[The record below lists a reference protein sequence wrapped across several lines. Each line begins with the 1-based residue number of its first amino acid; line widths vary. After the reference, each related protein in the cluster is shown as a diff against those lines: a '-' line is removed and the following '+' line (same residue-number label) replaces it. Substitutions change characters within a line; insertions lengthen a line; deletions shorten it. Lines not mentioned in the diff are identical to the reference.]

1 MSDDNNKHPHPN
13 PECCNDIVP
22 CEVPQFTLP
31 ILTPVDFSKFIIDYE
46 MFMHCIC
53 PPSRCTSR
61 VNYRLFDTIAVNNT
75 AVLAVNIASN
85 LADYVAQFVS
95 SLGQWLLNIISYILC
110 SIGNYNRFVITT
122 LADTDLL
129 AYSCTATEPTTDLT
143 PPAAPTPVNPG
154 VNRCQTAVAEWL
166 FGFGATILGTSP
178 LPLARDTS
186 NPQNLSLSLVKA
198 FGIDDIKNN
207 FITVVNEQQA
217 MLNNMLKPTD
227 INESSIKKID
237 VDVFTDDLSTKIDGV
252 FTQFNNVSADELA
265 VLKSAVLEVAEKV
278 VTDVNEKL

>member
-31 ILTPVDFSKFIIDYE
+31 ILTPVDFSAYIIDYE
-46 MFMHCIC
+46 MFLHCIC

-61 VNYRLFDTIAVNNT
+61 VNYRLFDTIALNNT
-75 AVLAVNIASN
+75 AVLLANIASN

-129 AYSCTATEPTTDLT
+129 AYSCTVTDTDLT
-143 PPAAPTPVNPG
+143 PPAAPTNPG

-166 FGFGATILGTSP
+166 FSFGNIFSLGAGP
-178 LPLARDTS
+178 IPIARETS
-186 NPQNLSLSLVKA
+186 NPQNLAFNLVKA

-207 FITVVNEQQA
+207 VITVVNEQQA
-217 MLNNMLKPTD
+217 MLNNMLKPTNSAND
-227 INESSIKKID
+227 ESSIKKID

>member
-129 AYSCTATEPTTDLT
+129 AYSCDPTTPAL
-143 PPAAPTPVNPG
+143 AAPAPVNPG

-166 FGFGATILGTSP
+166 FGFGATIPLLGTSP

-207 FITVVNEQQA
+207 VITVVNEQQA

>member
-31 ILTPVDFSKFIIDYE
+31 ILTPVDFSAYIIDYE
-46 MFMHCIC
+46 MFLHCIC

-61 VNYRLFDTIAVNNT
+61 VNYRLFDTIALNNT
-75 AVLAVNIASN
+75 AVLLANIASN
-85 LADYVAQFVS
+85 LADYVAQFVA

-129 AYSCTATEPTTDLT
+129 AYSCTVTEPTT
-143 PPAAPTPVNPG
+143 PPAAPTNPG

-166 FGFGATILGTSP
+166 FGFGNIFELGTSP
-178 LPLARDTS
+178 LPLARETS
-186 NPQNLSLSLVKA
+186 NPQNLAFNLVKA

-207 FITVVNEQQA
+207 VITVVNEQQA
-217 MLNNMLKPTD
+217 MLNNMLKPTNSAND
-227 INESSIKKID
+227 ESSIKKID